1 MSELRVGVVG
11 AGWVAGARY
20 VPVLR
25 RLSEIDVVGIADR
38 HPDRANTLAQTCN
51 ARAFGTVG
59 ELLDAGLDAAF
70 ICTSPFSHA
79 DLARSAISRGI
90 HVLTEKPMA
99 MNPVECREMVAAAK
113 AAGVKLGV
121 SHNFLFSR
129 SMQRALL
136 LLREGALGE
145 LEYVTAFQASSPL
158 RRLPHWYPQLPG
170 GLFFDESPHMLYLM
184 EAFMEGLELDDLRAT
199 KGSSNG
205 PSEEL
210 ERLDARFVDSR
221 GATGNLTMLFQAPV
235 SEWLV
240 VAVGTR
246 AVVTVDVFRD
256 IAVMIP
262 SDGPHR
268 PSDILRTSRRAVLGH
283 LRGVVSSG
291 LRYAI
296 GRQFW
301 GHDVL
306 IRSFLAAVR
315 DGHQPS
321 VTGEDGTRIVDIMNQ
336 ILDMA
341 MPGHTHGDTY

>member
-1 MSELRVGVVG
+1 MSDLRVGVLG
-11 AGWVAGARY
+11 AGWVARARY
-20 VPVLR
+20 IPVLR
-25 RLSEIDVVGIADR
+25 RLSGVEVVGIADR

-51 ARAFGTVG
+51 ARAFGTVE

-99 MNPVECREMVAAAK
+99 MSPVECREMVAAAK

-129 SMQRALL
+129 SMLRARR
-136 LLREGALGE
+136 LLRAGTLGE

-184 EAFMEGLELDDLRAT
+184 EAFMERLDLRDLWAT
-199 KGSSNG
+199 KGSSDG
-205 PSEEL
+205 PSEVL
-210 ERLDARFVDSR
+210 ERLEAKFVGPR
-221 GATGNLTMLFQAPV
+221 GVMGSLTMLFRAPV

-291 LRYAI
+291 LRYAV

-306 IRSFLAAVR
+306 IRSFLVAVR
-315 DGHQPS
+315 DDHQPS
-321 VTGEDGTRIVDIMNQ
+321 VTGEDGTRIVGIMNQ
-336 ILDMA
+336 MLNRA
-341 MPGHTHGDTY
+341 MPGHANGETY